1 MPDKGHMETEALL
14 RALEKRIAAEYR
26 KANREITRKVNAYMS
41 EFKRKDKEWREKLE
55 NGDITEAEYKAWATG
70 QVMIGKRWEEMRHT
84 LAQDYA
90 NTNDIARQMVTN
102 EMPDV
107 YALNHNYATFEVEK
121 GGKVVDYKVV
131 YAEDYIQQHLEYGK
145 KYGTL

>member
-55 NGDITEAEYKAWATG
+55 NGDITEAEYKAWQTG
-70 QVMIGKRWEEMRHT
+70 QIMIGKRW
-84 LAQDYA
+84 
-90 NTNDIARQMVTN
+90 
-102 EMPDV
+102 
-107 YALNHNYATFEVEK
+107 
-121 GGKVVDYKVV
+121 
-131 YAEDYIQQHLEYGK
+131 
-145 KYGTL
+145 